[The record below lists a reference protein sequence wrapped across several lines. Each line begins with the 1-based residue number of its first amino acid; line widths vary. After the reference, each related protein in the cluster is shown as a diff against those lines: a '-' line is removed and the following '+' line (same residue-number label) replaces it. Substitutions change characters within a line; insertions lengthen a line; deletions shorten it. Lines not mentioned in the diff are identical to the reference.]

1 MKEVLIEILISL
13 KLEGDSVSSFQKKH
27 VIQIL
32 LLVAGLE
39 KNRSIDES
47 TWEARGCAVLY
58 ILSRSK
64 RQRKSVQ
71 SSDNYDVATPL
82 AQSRVLFT
90 LFFCL
95 WGGIGEILTF
105 HVNFPHN

>member
-47 TWEARGCAVLY
+47 T
-58 ILSRSK
+58 
-64 RQRKSVQ
+64 
-71 SSDNYDVATPL
+71 
-82 AQSRVLFT
+82 
-90 LFFCL
+90 
-95 WGGIGEILTF
+95 
-105 HVNFPHN
+105 